1 MPQSAAETASAA
13 SFAAL
18 LDKLDY
24 LQEADIE
31 RVRAAYKL
39 ADAAHLGQTRKSGEP
54 YITHPIAV
62 TAQCAEWKLDTTAL
76 MAALLHDTME
86 DCGVS
91 KVDLAEQFGIQ
102 VAELV
107 DGLTKLDKLRFSSRQ
122 ENQAESFRKMLLAM
136 ANDVRVILI
145 KLADRI
151 HNMRTMSDMKRP
163 AQIRISTETLEI
175 YAPIANRL
183 GLNTTYRELE
193 DLAFRY
199 LHPWRYAVLNHALT
213 RARKRRNY
221 LVEEVQHHLENACTV
236 AGLRARI
243 YSREKSLYSIYRKMD
258 FKRQSFAQI
267 NDIYAFR
274 MLVSAN
280 LDCYLALG
288 ILHQLYRPVPQR
300 LKDFIAIPKDNGYQS
315 LHTTLIGPAGVHIE
329 FQIRT
334 ESMHQVAETGIAAHW
349 MYKTQTDTPPDVN
362 AAPDQPANWLRNLLD
377 IQKETL
383 DSQEFFDHVRLNLF
397 PEDVFVFTPKNHIMS
412 LPRGATVVDFA
423 YAIHS
428 DVGDQAVACRINQKE
443 VPLRTELQSGDIVEV
458 TTDANSRPNSSW
470 LAFVRTARARA
481 RIRNHL
487 KNLSKNEAIQL
498 GERLLTQAYR
508 IEGIEQLPPQDDEHK
523 PMWDKILRQAG
534 SKSLKELFIE
544 LGQGK
549 HIAGLLAKQIAQW
562 VTSEGLEKRNT
573 VLQSQEH
580 FSTSGAN
587 FGHVLALDGSEK
599 SSVKFSKCCHPIPG
613 DGIVGYLGR
622 GEGLVV
628 HTASCPIAKRLRSK
642 DAERF
647 TAVEWS
653 DNMTR
658 AFAVAITVTLHNRVG
673 AIASI
678 TAAIAAIRADIGY
691 IGTSDEMYQEA
702 LDLNL
707 ILQVA
712 GRKHLAQVLRAIRRV
727 PAAIRAYRV
736 VPKASTR

>member
-1 MPQSAAETASAA
+1 MPQSAAEIASAA

-18 LDKLDY
+18 LDKLAY
-24 LQEADIE
+24 LQDAEVQQ
-31 RVRAAYKL
+31 VRTAYRF

-76 MAALLHDTME
+76 IAALLHDTME
-86 DCGVS
+86 DCGVN
-91 KVDLAEQFGIQ
+91 KANIADQFGVQ

-107 DGLTKLDKLRFSSRQ
+107 DGLTKLEKLRFSSRQ

-163 AQIRISTETLEI
+163 AQIRISTETIEI

-183 GLNTTYRELE
+183 GLNNTYRELE

-199 LHPWRYAVLNHALT
+199 LYPWRHAVLEHALQ

-221 LVEEVQHHLENACTV
+221 LMEEVLHSLENACAA

-243 YSREKSLYSIYRKMD
+243 GAREKGLYSIYRKMN

-274 MLVSAN
+274 ILVHAN
-280 LDCYLALG
+280 LDCYTALG
-288 ILHQLYRPVPQR
+288 ILHQLYRPVPGR

-334 ESMHQVAETGIAAHW
+334 ESMHQVAETGVAAHW
-349 MYKTQTDTPPDVN
+349 IYKNQTDTPPDVN

-412 LPRGATVVDFA
+412 LPRGATAVDFA

-428 DVGDQAVACRINQKE
+428 DVGDQAVACRINQHE
-443 VPLRTELQSGDIVEV
+443 VPLRTELRSGDIIEII
-458 TTDANSRPNSSW
+458 TDANSRPSASW

-481 RIRNHL
+481 RIRNHI
-487 KNLSKNEAIQL
+487 KNLSQTEAVHL
-498 GERLLTQAYR
+498 GKRLLTQAYR
-508 IEGIEQLPPQDDEHK
+508 IEGMEQLPPQDDEHK
-523 PMWDKILRQAG
+523 TMWDKILDQAG
-534 SKSLKELFIE
+534 SKSVQELFIE

-549 HIAGLLAKQIAQW
+549 HIATLLAKQIAQW
-562 VTSEGLEKRNT
+562 MTQEGLERRNT
-573 VLQSQEH
+573 VLQSQAH
-580 FSTSGAN
+580 FGAN
-587 FGHVLALDGSEK
+587 SIHFGYILALDGSEK
-599 SSVKFSKCCHPIPG
+599 SSVKFSQCCHPIPG

-622 GEGLVV
+622 GEGLVI
-628 HTASCPIAKRLRSK
+628 HTSGCPIAKRLRSK

-653 DNMTR
+653 ENMTR
-658 AFAVAITVTLHNRVG
+658 PFSVAVTVTLHNRVG
-673 AIASI
+673 AIARV
-678 TAAIAAIRADIGY
+678 TAAIAAIRADIAY
-691 IGTSDEMYQEA
+691 IGTSDEMYQES

-707 ILQVA
+707 ILQVND
-712 GRKHLAQVLRAIRRV
+712 RKHLAQVLRSIRRV
-727 PAAIRAYRV
+727 PAAIRAQRV
-736 VPKASTR
+736 RASV

>member
-1 MPQSAAETASAA
+1 MTQSAAETASAA
-13 SFAAL
+13 SFTAL

-24 LQEADIE
+24 LQADEIQQ
-31 RVRAAYKL
+31 VRAAYKL
-39 ADAAHLGQTRKSGEP
+39 ADAAHLGQKRKSGEP
-54 YITHPIAV
+54 YIIHPIAV
-62 TAQCAEWKLDTTAL
+62 TAQCAEWKLDPTAL

-107 DGLTKLDKLRFSSRQ
+107 DGVTKLDKLRFSSRQ

-151 HNMRTMSDMKRP
+151 HNMRTMADMKRD
-163 AQIRISTETLEI
+163 AQIRISTETIEI

-183 GLNTTYRELE
+183 GLNNTYRELE
-193 DLAFRY
+193 DLSFRY
-199 LHPWRYAVLNHALT
+199 LHPWRHAVLEHALK

-221 LVEEVQHHLENACTV
+221 LVEEVKQNLEDACSA
-236 AGLRARI
+236 AGLRVRI
-243 YSREKSLYSIYRKMD
+243 AAREKTLFSIYRKMD

-274 MLVSAN
+274 ILVQAN
-280 LDCYLALG
+280 LDCYVTLG
-288 ILHQLYRPVPQR
+288 VLHQLYRPVPGR

-315 LHTTLIGPAGVHIE
+315 LHTTLIGPAGVHVE

-334 ESMHQVAETGIAAHW
+334 ESMHQVAETGVAAHW
-349 MYKTQTDTPPDVN
+349 MYKTQTDTPPNVN

-412 LPRGATVVDFA
+412 LPRGATAVDFA

-428 DVGDQAVACRINQKE
+428 DVGDQAVACRINQQD
-443 VPLRTELQSGDIVEV
+443 VPLRTELQSGDIVEI
-458 TTDANSRPNSSW
+458 TTDTSSRPNPSW

-487 KNLSKNEAIQL
+487 KNLSQAEAVHL

-508 IEGIEQLPPQDDEHK
+508 IEGMEQLPPQDDEHQ
-523 PMWDKILRQAG
+523 PMWDKLLRQAG
-534 SKSLKELFIE
+534 SKSVQELFIE

-549 HIAGLLAKQIAQW
+549 HIASLLAKQIAQW
-562 VTSEGLEKRNT
+562 VTKEGLERRNT

-580 FSTSGAN
+580 FSASRNN
-587 FGHVLALDGSEK
+587 FGHILALDGSEK
-599 SSVKFSKCCHPIPG
+599 SSVKFSPCCHPIPG

-628 HTASCPIAKRLRSK
+628 HTSGCPIAKRLRSK

-647 TAVEWS
+647 TEVEWS
-653 DNMTR
+653 ENMTR
-658 AFAVAITVTLHNRVG
+658 AFAVAVTVTLHNRVG
-673 AIASI
+673 AIASV
-678 TAAIAAIRADIGY
+678 TAAIAAIRADIAY
-691 IGTSDEMYQEA
+691 IGTSDEMYQES
-702 LDLNL
+702 LDLRL
-707 ILQVA
+707 ILQVDD
-712 GRKHLAQVLRAIRRV
+712 RKHLAQVLRAIRRV
-727 PAAIRAYRV
+727 PAAIRAQRV
-736 VPKASTR
+736 RALK